1 MSEPLIQAQSIHKG
15 YSLGRRQLEVLRGVD
30 LRVEAGEFVA
40 LKGAS
45 GAGKST
51 LLHLMGG
58 LDHPD
63 TGTIRIRGVSLQS
76 LGPADLARFR
86 NRDVGLIFQAFH
98 LMPEFDALENVM
110 LPGRMARRP
119 LAEVQAEADVL
130 LKRVGLGD
138 RLDHRPGELSGGEQQ
153 RVAIARA
160 LVNNPTLILA
170 DEPTGNLDTK
180 TGEEI
185 VQLLLEIRRERGVT
199 LVVATHDSRLAER
212 ADRIVNLVDGL
223 IVDEVRPGAG
233 SMDSAV

>member
-15 YSLGRRQLEVLRGVD
+15 YSLGRRKLEVLRGVD
-30 LRVEAGEFVA
+30 LCVESGEFIA
-40 LKGAS
+40 LKGSS

-63 TGTIRIRGVSLQS
+63 AGTIRVRGVSLQS
-76 LGPADLARFR
+76 LGPAELARFR

-98 LMPEFDALENVM
+98 LMPEFDARENVV

-130 LKRVGLGD
+130 LQRVGLAD

-170 DEPTGNLDTK
+170 DEPTGNLD
-180 TGEEI
+180 
-185 VQLLLEIRRERGVT
+185 
-199 LVVATHDSRLAER
+199 
-212 ADRIVNLVDGL
+212 
-223 IVDEVRPGAG
+223 
-233 SMDSAV
+233 

>member
-30 LRVEAGEFVA
+30 LRVEPGEFVA

-63 TGTIRIRGVSLQS
+63 TGTIRVRGVSLQS

-119 LAEVQAEADVL
+119 LAEVQAEANAL

-170 DEPTGNLDTK
+170 DEPTGNLDTR

-223 IVDEVRPGAG
+223 IVDEIRPGAG
-233 SMDSAV
+233 SMGSAV

>member
-110 LPGRMARRP
+110 L
-119 LAEVQAEADVL
+119 
-130 LKRVGLGD
+130 
-138 RLDHRPGELSGGEQQ
+138 
-153 RVAIARA
+153 
-160 LVNNPTLILA
+160 
-170 DEPTGNLDTK
+170 
-180 TGEEI
+180 
-185 VQLLLEIRRERGVT
+185 
-199 LVVATHDSRLAER
+199 
-212 ADRIVNLVDGL
+212 
-223 IVDEVRPGAG
+223 
-233 SMDSAV
+233 

>member
-98 LMPEFDALENVM
+98 LRPEFDARENVM

-119 LAEVQAEADVL
+119 LAEVQAEADAL
-130 LKRVGLGD
+130 LRRVGLGD
-138 RLDHRPGELSGGEQQ
+138 R
-153 RVAIARA
+153 I
-160 LVNNPTLILA
+160 
-170 DEPTGNLDTK
+170 
-180 TGEEI
+180 
-185 VQLLLEIRRERGVT
+185 
-199 LVVATHDSRLAER
+199 
-212 ADRIVNLVDGL
+212 
-223 IVDEVRPGAG
+223 
-233 SMDSAV
+233 